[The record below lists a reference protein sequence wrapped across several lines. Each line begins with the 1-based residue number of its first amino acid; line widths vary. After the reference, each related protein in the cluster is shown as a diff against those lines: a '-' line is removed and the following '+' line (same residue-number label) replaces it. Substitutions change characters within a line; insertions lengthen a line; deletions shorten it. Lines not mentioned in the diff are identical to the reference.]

1 MFCSHCGNQLA
12 EEARFCSR
20 CGKGTGLSAESPVAT
35 APQRTALQ
43 DTGEQQS
50 NFQTVGDRATVGVQ
64 AAEPAASALAKT
76 GDVLGDRYEIRKVIG
91 QGGMGAVYE
100 AFDRVLKESVALKVL
115 LPSLVRDTHALE
127 RFVREARISR
137 QLTHQNIV
145 RVHDMSILGGS
156 PCISME
162 HISGMSLRK
171 LLDSRWKAEKPLS
184 IKEVV
189 KLGTSLCEA
198 MEYAHQKTVHR
209 DLKPDNILVTR
220 EGKIKVSD
228 FGIATLVSVSESRLT
243 SGMLGTAYYMA
254 PEQMSGNAKIDLRA
268 DIYSLGV
275 ILYEAAIGKIPV
287 GRFKTPRE
295 ARSDVPEHI
304 DRAIIDALSPDVE
317 QRPETMAV
325 LRQRLAGGQGVS
337 PPAQQKPVP
346 VAGPPKKKDP
356 AAAAANAKRAAQL
369 VARGKEETAAGRHAS
384 AFEAFDDATKA
395 DANLAEAWF
404 ERGRTMLA
412 SLNAPGKDPTQTV
425 MNKFKERGYVKTEG
439 ALTIEAI
446 TTLLLKSY
454 YEAALASFERA
465 TELEPENQIY
475 KFNAAIQ
482 RGQIPN
488 VLKTLGDTV
497 KAGMQPQLL
506 DKNSVAYLVST
517 GNALLGAGK
526 FEEAKEHYE
535 KAIAKDRK
543 CAAAYYGKSAAIN
556 GIFGKMDANQM
567 SNDIASGRTDL
578 AKLQSMTAEM
588 GVFAGKALSLE
599 PSNAI
604 YRNWAE
610 QLRKI
615 NIHVPT

>member
-1 MFCSHCGNQLA
+1 MEFIT
-12 EEARFCSR
+12 
-20 CGKGTGLSAESPVAT
+20 GT
-35 APQRTALQ
+35 
-43 DTGEQQS
+43 
-50 NFQTVGDRATVGVQ
+50 
-64 AAEPAASALAKT
+64 
-76 GDVLGDRYEIRKVIG
+76 
-91 QGGMGAVYE
+91 
-100 AFDRVLKESVALKVL
+100 
-115 LPSLVRDTHALE
+115 
-127 RFVREARISR
+127 
-137 QLTHQNIV
+137 
-145 RVHDMSILGGS
+145 
-156 PCISME
+156 
-162 HISGMSLRK
+162 SLRK
-171 LLDSRWKAEKPLS
+171 LLDSRWRADKPLS
-184 IKEVV
+184 IKEVL
-189 KLGTSLCEA
+189 KLGTSLCDA

-220 EGKIKVSD
+220 DGKIKVSD

-254 PEQMSGNAKIDLRA
+254 PEQMVGGAQVDLRA

-275 ILYEAAIGKIPV
+275 ILYEAIVGKIPV

-295 ARSDVPEHI
+295 LRGDVPEHV
-304 DRAIIDALSPDVE
+304 DRAILEALSPDIE
-317 QRPETMAV
+317 QRPKSMAV
-325 LRQRLAGGQGVS
+325 LRQKLVETRVSS
-337 PPAQQKPVP
+337 PPPEKKPVP
-346 VAGPPKKKDP
+346 
-356 AAAAANAKRAAQL
+356 AAAPATTKQTAPSSANKKRAQDL
-369 VARGKEETAAGRHAS
+369 VAKGKDEVAAGRHGT

-395 DANLAEAWF
+395 DAGLAEAWF
-404 ERGRTMLA
+404 ERGRVMLA
-412 SLNAPGKDPTQTV
+412 GLNAPPKDPTQGV
-425 MNKFKERGYVKTEG
+425 MHKFKERGYVQADG
-439 ALTIEAI
+439 AVTIAAI
-446 TTLLLKSY
+446 TTALLKSY

-497 KAGMQPQLL
+497 KAGLQPELQ

-556 GIFGKMDANQM
+556 GLFGKMDANQM
-567 SNDIASGRTDL
+567 ANDIASGRTDL

-588 GVFAGKALSLE
+588 GVFAGKALALE

-604 YRNWAE
+604 YRNWAD

-615 NIHVPT
+615 NIHVP

>member
-1 MFCSHCGNQLA
+1 MFCSHCGNQLPG
-12 EEARFCSR
+12 EARFCSR
-20 CGKGTGLSAESPVAT
+20 CGKAIPLPAEGTITT
-35 APQRTALQ
+35 APQGAALQ
-43 DTGEQQS
+43 DTGDQQS
-50 NFQTVGDRATVGVQ
+50 NFQTLGDRATVGVR
-64 AAEPAASALAKT
+64 AAESSASGMVKA

-115 LPSLVRDTHALE
+115 LPSLVRDAHALE

-145 RVHDMSILGGS
+145 RVHDMIMLDGS

-162 HISGMSLRK
+162 FVVGTSLRK
-171 LLDSRWKAEKPLS
+171 LLDSRWRTEKPLS
-184 IKEVV
+184 IKEIV
-189 KLGTSLCEA
+189 KLGTSLCDA

-220 EGKIKVSD
+220 DGKIKVSD

-254 PEQMSGNAKIDLRA
+254 PEQMVGGAKVDLRA

-275 ILYEAAIGKIPV
+275 ILYEAVVGRIPV

-295 ARSDVPEHI
+295 ARSDVPEHV
-304 DRAIIDALSPDVE
+304 DRAIIESLSPDID
-317 QRPETMAV
+317 QRPASMAA
-325 LRQRLAGGQGVS
+325 LRQRLAGSQAAS
-337 PPAQQKPVP
+337 PPAELKLAPAP
-346 VAGPPKKKDP
+346 EPPKKKPPAP
-356 AAAAANAKRAAQL
+356 AAANSKRALEL
-369 VARGKEETAAGRHAS
+369 VARGKEESAAGRHAS
-384 AFEAFDDATKA
+384 AFEAFDDAIKA
-395 DANLAEAWF
+395 HANLAEAWF
-404 ERGRTMLA
+404 ERGRVMLA
-412 SLNAPGKDPTQTV
+412 SLNAPSQDPTQTV
-425 MNKFKERGYVKTEG
+425 LNKFKERGYVKAEG
-439 ALTIEAI
+439 AMTIEAI
-446 TTLLLKSY
+446 TTALLKSY
-454 YEAALASFERA
+454 YEAALKSYERA
-465 TELEPENQIY
+465 NELEPENQIY

-497 KAGMQPQLL
+497 KAGIQPQLQ
-506 DKNSVAYLVST
+506 DKNSVQYLVTT
-517 GNALLGAGK
+517 GNMLLGAGK
-526 FEEAKEHYE
+526 FEEAKEHFE

-567 SNDIASGRTDL
+567 ANDIASGRTDL

-599 PSNAI
+599 PSNAV

-615 NIHVPT
+615 NIHVP